1 MFVMIY
7 MCIWNNVFNFRVFFM
22 FSCWWVVD
30 WNSFCFYLFVLSM
43 INFIVYEY
51 YVIVYLVVNY
61 SIINC
66 DFRDVR
72 IDVGIMICLNCN
84 R

>member
-1 MFVMIY
+1 MFVTIY
-7 MCIWNNVFNFRVFFM
+7 MCIRNNVFNFRVFFM
-22 FSCWWVVD
+22 FNCWWVVD
-30 WNSFCFYLFVLSM
+30 WNSFRFYLFVLST

>member
-1 MFVMIY
+1 MFLSIY
-7 MCIWNNVFNFRVFFM
+7 MCIRNNVFNFRVFFM
-22 FSCWWVVD
+22 FNCWWVVD
-30 WNSFCFYLFVLSM
+30 WNSFGVYLFVLST

>member
-1 MFVMIY
+1 MCLILGYFLCLIVDGLWIGIVFIFIY
-7 MCIWNNVFNFRVFFM
+7 LC
-22 FSCWWVVD
+22 
-30 WNSFCFYLFVLSM
+30 SM
-43 INFIVYEY
+43 INFIFYEY

-66 DFRDVR
+66 DLRDLK
-72 IDVGIMICLNCN
+72 IDVGIMICLNCS